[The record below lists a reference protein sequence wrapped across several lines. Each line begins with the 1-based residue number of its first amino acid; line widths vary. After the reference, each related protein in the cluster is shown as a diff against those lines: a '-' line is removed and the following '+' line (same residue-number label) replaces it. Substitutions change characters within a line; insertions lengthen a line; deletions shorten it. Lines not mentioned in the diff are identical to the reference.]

1 MMIGR
6 PFGTELM
13 SVFQFPGEKATK
25 TEPGF
30 GRLAV
35 TTVKALIS
43 IGLIAFLATRLN
55 YTQVLSYWHILNG
68 VWILGA
74 LAVLFLEMCA
84 IAGVRLRLMLFYVD
98 VRRPLTTTVQI
109 ALCGF
114 FFEQVTIGFVG
125 GDVVRLWLLR
135 RADVPF
141 GRAIGA
147 LLLDRA
153 CGFASLVLLSLL
165 GIHGLLA
172 LVDESLQRVIVV
184 TLLVVLITG
193 CAGVG
198 VAFASTKL
206 LPLSRLAVFW
216 RRLGPRGRAT
226 NIAVLGIVFAL
237 AATTHLLNVLV
248 FWMLGQSL
256 GLTMAFDQW
265 FIVVP
270 TVLLISMLP
279 ISVGGWGVREGAMV
293 VALQG
298 LGVPSEEA
306 LLSSILFGLCAVT
319 ATLPGAIVWI
329 STRRPLASREKCDD
343 PPIRPSIDPD

>member
-13 SVFQFPGEKATK
+13 SVFQFPGEKAPK
-25 TEPGF
+25 AAPDF
-30 GRLAV
+30 RRLAAIA
-35 TTVKALIS
+35 VKALIS

-55 YTQVLSYWHILNG
+55 YAQVLSYWHVLNG

-135 RADVPF
+135 RSDVPL

-153 CGFASLVLLSLL
+153 CGVASLVLLSLL
-165 GIHGLLA
+165 GMHALLA
-172 LVDESLQRVIVV
+172 LVDESLQRVIAV

-193 CAGVG
+193 CVGAGA
-198 VAFASTKL
+198 AFASTKL
-206 LPLSRLAVFW
+206 LPLSRLTVFW
-216 RRLGPRGRAT
+216 QRLSPRGQPINT
-226 NIAVLGIVFAL
+226 AVLGIVFAL
-237 AATTHLLNVLV
+237 AGTTHLLNVLV

-279 ISVGGWGVREGAMV
+279 ISIGGWGVREGAMV
-293 VALQG
+293 VALRG
-298 LGVPSEEA
+298 FGIPTEEA
-306 LLSSILFGLCAVT
+306 LLPSILFGLCAVT
-319 ATLPGAIVWI
+319 ATLPGAIFWI
-329 STRRPLASREKCDD
+329 SARKPSTGREKV
-343 PPIRPSIDPD
+343 